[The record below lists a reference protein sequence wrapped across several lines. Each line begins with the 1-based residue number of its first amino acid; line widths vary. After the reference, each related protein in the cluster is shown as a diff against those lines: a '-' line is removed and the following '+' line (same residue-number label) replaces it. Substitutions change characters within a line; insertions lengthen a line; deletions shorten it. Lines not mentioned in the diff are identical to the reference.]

1 MAEPAFAR
9 AIRLHALVYSDGIMK
24 TLMHDPNGGIAPQ
37 PLTIEGKRFELT
49 LRPEGERAWHWLI
62 AAPGKMVLS
71 GEAASEGQAL
81 ASAWQAGQVLARLSA
96 AEPTTA

>member
-24 TLMHDPNGGIAPQ
+24 TLMHNLPAGTAPR

-49 LRPEGERAWHWLI
+49 VRPEGERAWHWLI
-62 AAPGKMVLS
+62 AAPGEIVLS

-81 ASAWQAGQVLARLSA
+81 ACAWQAGQVLARLSPA
-96 AEPTTA
+96 